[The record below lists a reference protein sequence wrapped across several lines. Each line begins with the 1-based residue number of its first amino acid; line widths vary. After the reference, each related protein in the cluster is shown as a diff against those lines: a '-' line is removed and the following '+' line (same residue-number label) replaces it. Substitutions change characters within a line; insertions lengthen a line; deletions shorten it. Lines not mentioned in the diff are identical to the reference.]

1 MAIVTQGEL
10 TNRER
15 EEMEFQQQ
23 MFDRQAEHTQKV
35 KAMEL
40 EVTKIQAK
48 WSSLLR
54 LPIMIAKTPLFIL
67 MGVAYCIAVARRHE
81 PSDNFWNLLK

>member
-54 LPIMIAKTPLFIL
+54 LPIIVVKMPLFIF

-81 PSDNFWNLLK
+81 PSEAFWNLLK